1 MKKFILSLLSD
12 MCSTRK
18 NKKKK
23 RVSLVAYLSVPF
35 LLLYLAGTVE
45 LDSFHGL
52 FHSTDEQVLHSAQQE
67 ENSCHNAIY
76 HQQKKNVCHHLS
88 HITQLK
94 KCPLCH
100 VVFHST
106 HLSSVSFLHEPIVSS
121 KSFKENKELDG
132 SSTFLALRSSRGPP
146 ANS

>member
-1 MKKFILSLLSD
+1 MSKFILSLLSD
-12 MCSTRK
+12 MFSTCK
-18 NKKKK
+18 SKKVK
-23 RVSLVAYLSVPF
+23 RVSLVTYLTIPF

-45 LDSFHGL
+45 LDSFHAL
-52 FHSTDEQVLHSAQQE
+52 FHSADEHVLHSSQQE

-106 HLSSVSFLHEPIVSS
+106 HLSSVSFLQEPIVSA
-121 KSFKENKELDG
+121 KSFKENKESDRP
-132 SSTFLALRSSRGPP
+132 STFLALRSSRGPP
-146 ANS
+146 AHS